1 MLALAM
7 AVVCTVMIATEFPRK
22 KLEARAGVCY
32 VYDVP
37 AKQHLIGQ
45 SNGNLTRR
53 NQSSM
58 CEVLYSTCFSLF
70 SLLSVK
76 GNCSDRHFLHL
87 FIFGDTSL
95 MVVVRFKV

>member
-1 MLALAM
+1 MRDQFALFLACPRYQMTAIEPNVMLALAM
-7 AVVCTVMIATEFPRK
+7 AVVCTVVIATEFPGK

-45 SNGNLTRR
+45 NMDRR

-58 CEVLYSTCFSLF
+58 YEVL
-70 SLLSVK
+70 
-76 GNCSDRHFLHL
+76 
-87 FIFGDTSL
+87 
-95 MVVVRFKV
+95 